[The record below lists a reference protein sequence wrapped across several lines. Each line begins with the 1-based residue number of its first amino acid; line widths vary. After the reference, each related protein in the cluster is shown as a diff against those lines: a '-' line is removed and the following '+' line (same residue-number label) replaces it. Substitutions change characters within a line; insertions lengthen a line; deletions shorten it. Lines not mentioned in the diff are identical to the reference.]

1 MLIYALAATSLNLIL
16 GYGGMVALGHA
27 AFFGAGAYAVGILAM
42 SGVTSALVSWPVAVA
57 LAAVLACITG
67 AISLRTR
74 GVYFIMITL
83 AFAQMLFYIF
93 ISLRQ
98 YGGEDGLNLPGPST
112 LPGCRWATT
121 CRSTTVLALFTLLS
135 WLFGR
140 LVASR
145 FGTALQG
152 IRENESR
159 MESLGYPVYRIK
171 LAAFTLS
178 GAAAGLAGALLANHN
193 LFISPSL
200 MHWTQSANLLI
211 MVLVGGIGLRHGGVA
226 GAVVMLTLEEV
237 LRLWTEYWHLPLG
250 VLLLGVVFGAPRG
263 WSACWGH
270 GSPAARRR
278 GRARRDRDERR
289 QFRGASPG
297 GARRCAA
304 SARWWRPTGIA
315 EPGAGRDPCPDR
327 PQRRRQVHP
336 DPPALGHAGGRRRHA
351 AAGRAR
357 RHRHERAPAWP
368 RPVALVPDHQYLQAV
383 LGAGQPVLAVQAH
396 AGSSFRFWRPRAAET
411 ALYEQARE
419 LARECAID
427 ASLLERPAG
436 TLPHGEQRKV
446 EFALALAARPA
457 VLLLDEPMAGMG
469 PDETLRLTEL
479 IEAMRGPAAMLLVE
493 HDMQAVFRRPT
504 AFRCWCTAA

>member
-1 MLIYALAATSLNLIL
+1 
-16 GYGGMVALGHA
+16 
-27 AFFGAGAYAVGILAM
+27 
-42 SGVTSALVSWPVAVA
+42 
-57 LAAVLACITG
+57 
-67 AISLRTR
+67 
-74 GVYFIMITL
+74 MITL

-112 LPGCRWATT
+112 LPGL
-121 CRSTTVLALFTLLS
+121 SLGDDVSFYYLVLALFTLLS

-263 WSACWGH
+263 LVGLLGPWP
-270 GSPAARRR
+270 PAA
-278 GRARRDRDERR
+278 
-289 QFRGASPG
+289 
-297 GARRCAA
+297 
-304 SARWWRPTGIA
+304 T
-315 EPGAGRDPCPDR
+315 
-327 PQRRRQVHP
+327 
-336 DPPALGHAGGRRRHA
+336 
-351 AAGRAR
+351 
-357 RHRHERAPAWP
+357 
-368 RPVALVPDHQYLQAV
+368 
-383 LGAGQPVLAVQAH
+383 
-396 AGSSFRFWRPRAAET
+396 
-411 ALYEQARE
+411 
-419 LARECAID
+419 
-427 ASLLERPAG
+427 
-436 TLPHGEQRKV
+436 
-446 EFALALAARPA
+446 ARPGK
-457 VLLLDEPMAGMG
+457 EGS
-469 PDETLRLTEL
+469 R
-479 IEAMRGPAAMLLVE
+479 
-493 HDMQAVFRRPT
+493 
-504 AFRCWCTAA
+504 

>member
-1 MLIYALAATSLNLIL
+1 
-16 GYGGMVALGHA
+16 
-27 AFFGAGAYAVGILAM
+27 
-42 SGVTSALVSWPVAVA
+42 
-57 LAAVLACITG
+57 
-67 AISLRTR
+67 
-74 GVYFIMITL
+74 MITL

-112 LPGCRWATT
+112 LPGL
-121 CRSTTVLALFTLLS
+121 SLGDDVSFYYLVLALFTLLS

-250 VLLLGVVFGAPRG
+250 VLLLGVVF
-263 WSACWGH
+263 
-270 GSPAARRR
+270 AARA
-278 GRARRDRDERR
+278 GRAGAAAIAMNAVNSAVPALEARGLVRR
-289 QFRGASPG
+289 
-297 GARRCAA
+297 
-304 SARWWRPTGIA
+304 RPGIA

-336 DPPALGHAGGRRRHA
+336 DPPA
-351 AAGRAR
+351 RAR
-357 RHRHERAPAWP
+357 
-368 RPVALVPDHQYLQAV
+368 
-383 LGAGQPVLAVQAH
+383 
-396 AGSSFRFWRPRAAET
+396 WRPT
-411 ALYEQARE
+411 PARCCW
-419 LARECAID
+419 AGAT
-427 ASLLERPAG
+427 SPA
-436 TLPHGEQRKV
+436 
-446 EFALALAARPA
+446 
-457 VLLLDEPMAGMG
+457 
-469 PDETLRLTEL
+469 
-479 IEAMRGPAAMLLVE
+479 
-493 HDMQAVFRRPT
+493 
-504 AFRCWCTAA
+504 

>member
-1 MLIYALAATSLNLIL
+1 MLVRAGASNRQMATLMGVRVPLLFLGVFALGAMLAAVAGALLGPITSVQVGMGEEILILVLVCIVIGGIGSIRGAFVGALLVGMVDTAGRAFLPMLLRQVFSPAVASSVGPTLAAIAIYVLMAAVLVFRPSGLFPARGKARCANRLPGPWSCWPCWRCLVAPALGLDFYISFVRRVLIYALAATSLNLIL

-112 LPGCRWATT
+112 LPGL
-121 CRSTTVLALFTLLS
+121 SLGDDVSFYYLVLALFTLLS

-250 VLLLGVVFGAPRG
+250 VLLLGVVLRRAG

-270 GSPAARRR
+270 GSPAA
-278 GRARRDRDERR
+278 
-289 QFRGASPG
+289 
-297 GARRCAA
+297 
-304 SARWWRPTGIA
+304 T
-315 EPGAGRDPCPDR
+315 
-327 PQRRRQVHP
+327 
-336 DPPALGHAGGRRRHA
+336 
-351 AAGRAR
+351 
-357 RHRHERAPAWP
+357 
-368 RPVALVPDHQYLQAV
+368 
-383 LGAGQPVLAVQAH
+383 
-396 AGSSFRFWRPRAAET
+396 
-411 ALYEQARE
+411 
-419 LARECAID
+419 
-427 ASLLERPAG
+427 
-436 TLPHGEQRKV
+436 
-446 EFALALAARPA
+446 ARPGK
-457 VLLLDEPMAGMG
+457 EGS
-469 PDETLRLTEL
+469 R
-479 IEAMRGPAAMLLVE
+479 
-493 HDMQAVFRRPT
+493 
-504 AFRCWCTAA
+504 